1 MKTKPN
7 EGARKNEEGKKLGN
21 ERGAKFEAEL
31 ARVEKAYKALPRMD
45 SPEFI
50 EHIRKTSAAEMPPQV
65 LARAFRQLPAG
76 SEAANVVLTRLIGE
90 DDETGYLA
98 PVFTLAKMK
107 LGKRHDLEVL
117 DLVQATR
124 VKILETLG
132 DEKKGKG
139 AETWWVS
146 YVRQRFVDAFREQ
159 YGHDGQRDG
168 SELVRAT
175 TNPERGEIDDP
186 LEVDATTTRLT
197 HGNASPIDYDRMM
210 ALLQQAVDE
219 TVNPDVRRV
228 AQRMISG
235 DHYTKSE
242 LARELGMSRWVL
254 EPLLMSARERLKAV
268 LEIEMPEVDTS
279 FLDDE
284 S

>member
-1 MKTKPN
+1 MKRMPN
-7 EGARKNEEGKKLGN
+7 EAAKKEGKNKGK
-21 ERGAKFEAEL
+21 RGEKFEAEL

-45 SPEFI
+45 APEFI
-50 EHIRKTSAAEMPPQV
+50 EHVRKTSAAEMPPQV

-76 SEAANVVLTRLIGE
+76 SDAANAVLTRLIGE

-98 PVFTLAKMK
+98 PVWTLARMK
-107 LGKRHDLEVL
+107 LGMRRDLEVL
-117 DLVQATR
+117 DLVQGTR
-124 VKILETLG
+124 LKILETLG
-132 DEKKGKG
+132 DEAKGKG
-139 AETWWVS
+139 AETWWVA
-146 YVRQRFVDAFREQ
+146 YVRQRFFDAFREE
-159 YGHDGQRDG
+159 YGHEGQRDG
-168 SELVRAT
+168 SEFVRAT
-175 TNPERGEIDDP
+175 SNPETGEINDP
-186 LEVDATTTRLT
+186 LEVDVAVTRVT
-197 HGNASPIDYDRMM
+197 HGNASPIDYERMM

-219 TVNPDVRRV
+219 TVNPDVRRI

-235 DHYTKSE
+235 EPYTKSG

-279 FLDDE
+279 FLDDDE